1 MPPRAS
7 TSNNGFRGT
16 GPFKPPRPT
25 GRSSD
30 NAGSS
35 SSAAAATSRRIEI
48 SDDDEND
55 KANNEN
61 DENENDVGADT
72 EVATDNEDTTAA
84 AAAPSEPAIPPALLS
99 RLLSHFFQNP
109 KGTPTRMTQDAHAS
123 IDKYMEIF
131 IREAVARSVAARTDE
146 AFLDVRTFSPRMIA
160 LSPRMVSLSLH
171 MIALY

>member
-25 GRSSD
+25 GRPSD
-30 NAGSS
+30 NSGSS
-35 SSAAAATSRRIEI
+35 SSAADATSRRIEI
-48 SDDDEND
+48 SDDDDND
-55 KANNEN
+55 NEN
-61 DENENDVGADT
+61 DENNESNENDAGVDT
-72 EVATDNEDTTAA
+72 EVATDNEDTTAAA

-99 RLLSHFFQNP
+99 RLLSHFFQNH
-109 KGTPTRMTQDAHAS
+109 KGTPTRLTQDAHAS

-146 AFLDVRTFSPRMIA
+146 AFLDVDVLQKIA
-160 LSPRMVSLSLH
+160 GQLIMD
-171 MIALY
+171 M